1 MARTH
6 EILLL
11 GKKFRLKSPH
21 DDEHLAKLAALV
33 TEKITEVQR
42 KGGAVSTLDAVLM
55 AALNL
60 ADEYESLRRESE
72 ERLAAIGEKTQGL
85 LAALEEDV
93 AQRAG
98 LVEAPGEIEDP
109 VDESEPVGKVD
120 AR

>member
-6 EILLL
+6 EVVLL

-21 DDEHLAKLAALV
+21 GDEHLAKLAALV
-33 TEKITEVQR
+33 TEKIAEVQR
-42 KGGAVSTLDAVLM
+42 KGGAISTLDAALL

-60 ADEYESLRRESE
+60 ADDLQLLRQESE
-72 ERLAAIGEKTQGL
+72 ERLAAIGEKTQLL

-93 AQRAG
+93 AQRSG
-98 LVEAPGEIEDP
+98 EVDAPGDVDDP
-109 VDESEPVGKVD
+109 VDDEPVGKVD